1 MNRQSVMT
9 VIGLMPK
16 EFDSHDFI
24 LKFLEIFPAEYGELL
39 IHHKTVND
47 AHAEIG
53 RFLLDKDNKL
63 EIEKAGEHD
72 SPNIFRNLS
81 PCALWQKK

>member
-24 LKFLEIFPAEYGELL
+24 LKFLEKFPAEYGELL
-39 IHHKTVND
+39 INHKTVND

-63 EIEKAGEHD
+63 EIEKTGEHE
-72 SPNIFRNLS
+72 SLNIFRNIS
-81 PCALWQKK
+81 PCAQWNKV

>member
-24 LKFLEIFPAEYGELL
+24 LKFLEKFPAEYGELL
-39 IHHKTVND
+39 INHKTVND
-47 AHAEIG
+47 AHAHA
-53 RFLLDKDNKL
+53 
-63 EIEKAGEHD
+63 AG
-72 SPNIFRNLS
+72 SCLTKITSWR
-81 PCALWQKK
+81 